1 MPATLVRGYAA
12 RLSGKE
18 RGNHETGA
26 LSRPWRMSMRVP
38 AAIGRVVGKGREG
51 LERLAFAAPLLTRVV
66 IGLAFVQT
74 GLGKWAHMDNTIAF
88 FADLGIPMPAAN
100 AAFVASL
107 EVVGG
112 GALVAGLL
120 TRVFAGLLSSTMV
133 VALLTA
139 DRQTFLESWSRAS
152 ESSPTD
158 VTSFVFLLF
167 LLWLVLLGP
176 GSVSLDRVLRPFFDG
191 GRRPGA
197 TR

>member
-1 MPATLVRGYAA
+1 
-12 RLSGKE
+12 
-18 RGNHETGA
+18 
-26 LSRPWRMSMRVP
+26 MRVP
-38 AAIGRVVGKGREG
+38 AAFGRLVGRSREG
-51 LERLAFAAPLLTRVV
+51 RDRLAFVAPLLTRVV

-74 GLGKWAHMDNTIAF
+74 GLGKWAHMDNTVAF
-88 FADLGIPMPAAN
+88 FADLGIPLPAAN

-139 DRQTFLESWSRAS
+139 DRQAFLESWSRAS

-176 GSVSLDRVLRPFFDG
+176 GSASLDRLLRPLFDG
-191 GRRPGA
+191 SRRPDA
-197 TR
+197 TS